1 MAEKESAAE
10 KAARESIK
18 QESEARKKAMEEREK
33 NALPP
38 TPTQEENDMAAH
50 GCHVMAK
57 GDDAKGNN
65 KSMQAEKPSGGYQ
78 KLYVETV
85 TQADKGADLDFLLG
99 CRGHAVPRESH

>member
-1 MAEKESAAE
+1 MNMAEKESAAE

-78 KLYVETV
+78 TRQ
-85 TQADKGADLDFLLG
+85 TSAHHDK
-99 CRGHAVPRESH
+99 